1 MEPNLTT
8 QVTDMVAAEFMCCC
22 KVLVFIVLLPC
33 IIFVFPLHQK
43 FNNIY
48 NKYFLTKLTTP
59 SLYLHS
65 LINNNIDISQKNMH
79 VSIQLQNSNWFT
91 KKNK

>member
-33 IIFVFPLHQK
+33 IIFVFPLHRK

-65 LINNNIDISQKNMH
+65 LINNNIDI
-79 VSIQLQNSNWFT
+79 
-91 KKNK
+91 